1 MIGPVGERT
10 ERGRRARRTARA
22 GLLLGGLLTLS
33 ACSSSGGFFDFSF
46 LDDWFSGGGETGA
59 AMDGATPAAADIE
72 DLAAVP
78 PKLAVGDRFSFDNPD
93 VTWEVK
99 RIEGERIF
107 WQADSG
113 DEQVTALNPI
123 LPALAWRSAG
133 QGQGRRLITDMSE
146 PFFPLR
152 VGKSLTFHSTVSTD
166 TPPYA
171 WEFTWRCE
179 ILGTETITV
188 PAGTFETYRI
198 QCGRQ
203 RADELTFSYAPRV
216 GHYVRMVSR
225 PGTGQD
231 RVTRELTDFRSRNY
245 IAYVDPMTT
254 AMAEGEAKGG
264 DGGTGDGMRAPDAGD
279 AGAVTMVPLP
289 PIENPMNSPDPRF
302 DKTEQPMMVVPQDG
316 GTPKSGLSDEGKAR
330 QTQSQP
336 QAQSQPRTDTAS
348 VETRDSAEELPGAA
362 IGKGAVALHLAS
374 YKNPANAERGW
385 TQLSEANADLLGAQR
400 PIVRRVDLPGK
411 GIFYRLHAGP
421 VASMSDAKALCA
433 ALKARNLYCVP
444 MQL

>member
-1 MIGPVGERT
+1 M
-10 ERGRRARRTARA
+10 ARA
-22 GLLLGGLLTLS
+22 GLVLGGLLMLS

-46 LDDWFSGGGETGA
+46 LEDWFSGGEETGA
-59 AMDGATPAAADIE
+59 AMEGAMPTAPDIE

-78 PKLAVGDRFSFDNPD
+78 PKLVVGDRFSFDNPD

-99 RIEGERIF
+99 RIEGDRIF

-152 VGKSLTFHSTVSTD
+152 VGKSLTFQSTVSTD

-171 WEFTWRCE
+171 WEFIWSCE
-179 ILGTETITV
+179 ILGTEAITV
-188 PAGTFETYRI
+188 PAGSFETYRI

-203 RADELTFSYAPRV
+203 RADELIFSYAPRV
-216 GHYVRMVSR
+216 GHYVRMVSH
-225 PGTGQD
+225 PGAGQE
-231 RVTRELTDFRSRNY
+231 RVVRELTGFRSRNY

-254 AMAEGEAKGG
+254 AMAEGQAIG
-264 DGGTGDGMRAPDAGD
+264 DGANGEIRRPGGAGT
-279 AGAVTMVPLP
+279 VTMVPLP
-289 PIENPMNSPDPRF
+289 PMENPMNSPDSRF
-302 DKTEQPMMVVPQDG
+302 DNTEQPMMVVPQDG
-316 GTPKSGLSDEGKAR
+316 TAPKSGLSDEGRAR
-330 QTQSQP
+330 
-336 QAQSQPRTDTAS
+336 QAQSQTKPRTDTAS
-348 VETRDSAEELPGAA
+348 VEAPDSAQGLPGAA
-362 IGKGAVALHLAS
+362 VGKGAIALHLAS

-385 TQLSEANADLLGAQR
+385 MQLSEANTDLLGAQR